1 MTGKSAKRTGKRRKN
16 GKTIGYM
23 QDWMHLVG
31 EHWELLPEAEEA
43 LRQWGR
49 NGLTQTEI
57 AANMGISL
65 STLRSWM
72 KKCPAL
78 SAAIKNARACADARV
93 ENALFVK
100 AVGYTKVLKKPVKV
114 RKWLVENGRKVGE
127 EEVIEYAEEEVHVPP
142 DVAAIAFYLK
152 NRLPDAWKERRID
165 LPEEDRDDAGMM
177 CMQLMADAEE
187 KIKQEDRN
195 AEEDREN
202 GASEKP

>member
-1 MTGKSAKRTGKRRKN
+1 MPGKNVRKRRIQRS
-16 GKTIGYM
+16 TSRI
-23 QDWMHLVG
+23 QDWLHEAG
-31 EHWELLPEAEEA
+31 EQWELWPEQEEA

-65 STLRSWM
+65 STLRAWQ

-100 AVGYTKVLKKPVKV
+100 AVGYTKILRKPVKV
-114 RKWLVENGRKVGE
+114 RRWKVENGRKVGE

-165 LPEEDRDDAGMM
+165 LSDEEKDDAGML
-177 CMQLMADAEE
+177 CMQLMTEAEI
-187 KIKQEDRN
+187 KAKQEKP
-195 AEEDREN
+195 EEGKRKDHED
-202 GASEKP
+202 EKAAGNKA